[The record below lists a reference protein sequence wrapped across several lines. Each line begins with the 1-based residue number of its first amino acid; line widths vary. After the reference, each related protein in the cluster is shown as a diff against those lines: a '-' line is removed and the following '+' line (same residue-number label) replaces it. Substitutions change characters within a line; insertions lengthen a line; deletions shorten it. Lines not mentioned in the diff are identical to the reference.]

1 METASVPLGKAM
13 YVASALDESWLQNV
27 QRKLFQQSQKQP
39 DYVFDKLWGL
49 ITDPHNLRIAFAR
62 VAANRG
68 RRTAG
73 IDGQTVRNVID
84 SVGRT
89 AFLAK
94 LREDLRSGEYLPSPT
109 RRVLIPKSGQ
119 PGKHR
124 PLGIPTVRDRTVQ
137 AAVKSILEPIFEA
150 DFAPTS
156 YGFRPGKSVHG
167 ALEHLRMLLRPK
179 PTLTEEQR
187 RLPYPVVIEGD
198 IKGCFDHINHHAL
211 MERVR
216 RRVSDPKVNRLLV
229 AFLKAGALSE
239 QGFLR
244 TDDGTPQGGILSPLL
259 ANIAL
264 SAIEERYARWVW
276 PRHPMKTV
284 TDPAELT
291 RQAHLHRR
299 QDRAHHKP
307 IFVPIRYA
315 DDFLIL
321 VHVAPGPEAMQR
333 ALVVAEQE
341 KTDLAAFLKEQ
352 LGLELS
358 EPKTLVTPVTGPIR
372 FLGHCVRV
380 RPHPDHGRMCSTSLI
395 PRERS
400 QRLRERIKALF
411 RSDTTSQSLKERL
424 DLLNPILRGWGHFYR
439 HAWGAK
445 RVFRSLDN
453 YCWHTILRW
462 LRKKHSRITIDLLI
476 ARYGERAPG
485 KRSVRWREDSTEL
498 FSIGRIRVEQ
508 FRLAWLRP
516 PDFAQVYGE
525 PDA

>member
-1 METASVPLGKAM
+1 METASAPLGKAM
-13 YVASALDESWLQNV
+13 YVASSLDKSWLQSV

-39 DYVFDKLWGL
+39 DYVFAKLWGL

-89 AFLAK
+89 VFLAK

-179 PTLTEEQR
+179 QTLTEEQR

-216 RRVSDPKVNRLLV
+216 RRV
-229 AFLKAGALSE
+229 
-239 QGFLR
+239 
-244 TDDGTPQGGILSPLL
+244 
-259 ANIAL
+259 
-264 SAIEERYARWVW
+264 
-276 PRHPMKTV
+276 
-284 TDPAELT
+284 
-291 RQAHLHRR
+291 
-299 QDRAHHKP
+299 
-307 IFVPIRYA
+307 
-315 DDFLIL
+315 
-321 VHVAPGPEAMQR
+321 
-333 ALVVAEQE
+333 
-341 KTDLAAFLKEQ
+341 
-352 LGLELS
+352 
-358 EPKTLVTPVTGPIR
+358 
-372 FLGHCVRV
+372 
-380 RPHPDHGRMCSTSLI
+380 
-395 PRERS
+395 
-400 QRLRERIKALF
+400 
-411 RSDTTSQSLKERL
+411 L
-424 DLLNPILRGWGHFYR
+424 DL
-439 HAWGAK
+439 
-445 RVFRSLDN
+445 RSTV
-453 YCWHTILRW
+453 CSS
-462 LRKKHSRITIDLLI
+462 HS
-476 ARYGERAPG
+476 
-485 KRSVRWREDSTEL
+485 
-498 FSIGRIRVEQ
+498 
-508 FRLAWLRP
+508 
-516 PDFAQVYGE
+516 
-525 PDA
+525 